1 MTCAPIS
8 LYLLGSSGGLC
19 PPQGPPMSMDFIAV
33 AAVCCSASP
42 AAVSGRGAWL
52 LREMRQPPAYSQKG
66 KQMEMTGTGIH

>member
-1 MTCAPIS
+1 M
-8 LYLLGSSGGLC
+8 C

-42 AAVSGRGAWL
+42 ATIFGRGAWL